1 MSPDSSMSGRKDY
14 EGYTGR
20 RMSGWPRPNKF
31 NKKVTHRDERR
42 AAKVK
47 IMRGDDV

>member
-20 RMSGWPRPNKF
+20 
-31 NKKVTHRDERR
+31 KKVTHRDERR

-47 IMRGDDV
+47 IMRGNDV